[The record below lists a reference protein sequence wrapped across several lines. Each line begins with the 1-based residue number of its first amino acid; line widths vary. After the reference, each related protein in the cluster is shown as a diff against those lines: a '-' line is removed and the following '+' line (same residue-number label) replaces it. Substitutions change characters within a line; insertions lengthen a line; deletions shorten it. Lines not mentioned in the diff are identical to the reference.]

1 MPHGHC
7 YLWTT
12 SLVALHAIS
21 DAFIVLAYYSIP
33 VTLVYFVRRRKDL
46 KFHWMFGCFAVF
58 ILACGTTHLLEIWNI
73 WHANYW
79 LSGSV
84 KAVTALA
91 SVPTAIL
98 LVKLIPQLLALP
110 SPDALQKAYG
120 ELELRVQE
128 RTAELLQTTR
138 NLEVEVTERK
148 RTEAQLKDSFKEVGD
163 LKAALDEHAIVAITD
178 PQGKITCV
186 NDKFC
191 LISKYSREELLGQ
204 DHRIINS
211 GHHSKEFIHDLW
223 TTIAHGKVWKGEI
236 KNKAKDGTF
245 YWVDTT
251 IVPFLNEAG
260 KPRQYVAIRADI
272 TERKRAEEAFRESE
286 ELFSKAFRLSPDC
299 VVISSLSD
307 RTVIRANEAICRL
320 WGSTPEQ
327 VIGKPGRD
335 YSNWLVDEERL
346 AFMRTLEETGECL
359 NHETTLRLADGRSLD
374 FNISSRMITF
384 GGEACVLS
392 VMRDVT
398 DRKQTEAAAARLAA
412 IVQSSDD
419 AIIGKDLSGIV
430 TSWNPGAEKVF
441 GYSAHE
447 MIGQP
452 ILRLIPADRLQEET
466 MILDHV
472 QHGDSV
478 RHLDTVRLRKDGS
491 TIDVSITTSAIRDAT
506 GKIIGA
512 SKVARDVTERKQAER
527 KLRESQETLRLTLDA
542 AKIGH
547 WDLNLVTHAANRSV
561 QHDRVFGY
569 AELEPDWT
577 YERFLSLVHPGDRE
591 RVDRLFQEGVAA
603 KTEWDFE
610 CRITRRDGALRWI
623 WAHGN
628 VITNAAQEAVQ
639 MLGMVNDITER
650 KRTELALQE
659 REEQLRLYA
668 EHSPAAIALFDRDMK
683 YLVASHRWM
692 EVYHLGDRSILG
704 ISHYDVFPEIT
715 QRWKEIHQRCLAG
728 AVETCDEDKF
738 PRADGSTDWIRWEIR
753 PWLLADGSIGGIII
767 FSEDITLRKKA
778 EAAMLESEER
788 FRTMAN
794 SMSQLA
800 WIARADG
807 FIFWYNLR
815 WYEYTGTTPEQMEG
829 WGWQSVH
836 NPAVLPQVM
845 ERWQAAIGSGQPFD
859 MEFPLRGSDGQFRN
873 FLTRGQPMKDSAGRV
888 VQWFGTNTDV
898 DELKQAKE
906 KVQLLNSQLEQRVVE
921 RTAQLE
927 AANQELEAFSYSVSH
942 DLRAPLRAVNGFAGI
957 VLDDYGAQLPE
968 EGRGYLQRVRNG
980 SQQMGRLIDDLLAFS
995 RLSRLSLKRQP
1006 MDCTRIVEE
1015 TWEELKPQREGR
1027 QVELRLGELPTCSG
1041 DPVLVKQIWVNLLSN
1056 AIKYTRDRTPAV
1068 VEVGCVKKNVRH
1080 VYFVRDNGV
1089 GFDMQYANKLFGV
1102 FQRLHRADEFE
1113 GTGVGLAIVQRIVHR
1128 HGGQVWAEAKVDGG
1142 ATFSFTL
1149 ETETKL

>member
-79 LSGSV
+79 LSGCI

-128 RTAELLQTTR
+128 RTAELLQMTR

-178 PQGKITCV
+178 PQGKITYV

-191 LISKYSREELLGQ
+191 SISKYSREELLGQ

-211 GHHSKEFIHDLW
+211 GFHPKAFIADLW
-223 TTIAHGKVWKGEI
+223 QTITHGNVWHGEI
-236 KNKAKDGTF
+236 KNKAKDGSF

-251 IVPFLNEAG
+251 IVPFLNDAG

-299 VVISSLSD
+299 VVISRLSD

-327 VIGKPGRD
+327 VIGKPSRD

-359 NHETTLRLADGRSLD
+359 NHETTLRLADGRLLD

-419 AIIGKDLSGIV
+419 AIISKDLSGIV
-430 TSWNPGAEKVF
+430 ASWNPGAEKVF

-466 MILDHV
+466 KILDHV
-472 QHGDSV
+472 QHGENV

-527 KLRESQETLRLTLDA
+527 ARQQSEERMRLATEATEVGIWEWNVLTNQIWWDAQMFRIYGVPPTQDGFVTYGTWSGRVLPEDLPEQEKHLQETVRQRR
-542 AKIGH
+542 H
-547 WDLNLVTHAANRSV
+547 S
-561 QHDRVFGY
+561 
-569 AELEPDWT
+569 
-577 YERFLSLVHPGDRE
+577 SRE
-591 RVDRLFQEGVAA
+591 FHIRRADDQ
-603 KTEWDFE
+603 E
-610 CRITRRDGALRWI
+610 CRHLQAVETVR
-623 WAHGN
+623 
-628 VITNAAQEAVQ
+628 TNAQGQVEWVVGTN
-639 MLGMVNDITER
+639 LDITER
-650 KRTELALQE
+650 RRTELALQ
-659 REEQLRLYA
+659 
-668 EHSPAAIALFDRDMK
+668 
-683 YLVASHRWM
+683 
-692 EVYHLGDRSILG
+692 
-704 ISHYDVFPEIT
+704 
-715 QRWKEIHQRCLAG
+715 
-728 AVETCDEDKF
+728 
-738 PRADGSTDWIRWEIR
+738 
-753 PWLLADGSIGGIII
+753 
-767 FSEDITLRKKA
+767 
-778 EAAMLESEER
+778 ESEER

-807 FIFWYNLR
+807 YIFWYNQR

-829 WGWQSVH
+829 WGWQKVH
-836 NPAVLPQVM
+836 DPAVLPKVM
-845 ERWQAAIGSGQPFD
+845 EHWQVAIASGQPFD
-859 MEFPLRGSDGQFRN
+859 MEFPLRGADGQFRN
-873 FLTRGQPMKDSAGRV
+873 FLTRGQPMKDTAGRV

-906 KVQLLNSQLEQRVVE
+906 KVQRLNSQLEQRVVE

-957 VLDDYGAQLPE
+957 VLEDFGALLPE

-980 SQQMGRLIDDLLAFS
+980 SQRMGQLIDDLLAFS

-1006 MDCTRIVEE
+1006 MDCTRMVEE
-1015 TWEELKPQREGR
+1015 TWEELKPQRAGR
-1027 QVELRLGELPTCSG
+1027 QVDLRLGELPTCSG

-1068 VEVGCVKKNVRH
+1068 VEVGGANKNGRP

-1102 FQRLHRADEFE
+1102 FQRLHRADEFQ